1 MLLLICIKGAYGN
14 CWTEW
19 CRKKHIN
26 ENIGGEI
33 IPDKGDIKW
42 QPNIQIGHLDQ
53 YAEIDEGYTI
63 SQYLKRAFYDLY
75 EMEKRMNKLY
85 EESAMTGDENQL
97 LKAAEIQGL
106 LEARDFYSVD
116 SITNKVATGLG
127 IDVIGMNRVIGELS
141 GGACKGNFSEA
152 LIRRA

>member
-1 MLLLICIKGAYGN
+1 M
-14 CWTEW
+14 
-19 CRKKHIN
+19 
-26 ENIGGEI
+26 
-33 IPDKGDIKW
+33 DI
-42 QPNIQIGHLDQ
+42 DQ

-141 GGACKGNFSEA
+141 GG
-152 LIRRA
+152 RRAKVILAKLLLEEPNILLLDEPTNFLDKEHVEWLANYLMNFEGAFIVVSHDFDFLKR

>member
-1 MLLLICIKGAYGN
+1 MVQ
-14 CWTEW
+14 E
-19 CRKKHIN
+19 KHIN

-116 SITNKVATGLG
+116 SITNKVAAGLG

>member
-1 MLLLICIKGAYGN
+1 MSLLKVESLSHSFIDKVLYENASFDLHKGEHMGIVGQNGAGKS
-14 CWTEW
+14 TLM
-19 CRKKHIN
+19 KILV
-26 ENIGGEI
+26 GEI

-116 SITNKVATGLG
+116 SITNKVAAGLG
-127 IDVIGMNRVIGELS
+127 ID
-141 GGACKGNFSEA
+141 
-152 LIRRA
+152 

>member
-1 MLLLICIKGAYGN
+1 
-14 CWTEW
+14 
-19 CRKKHIN
+19 
-26 ENIGGEI
+26 
-33 IPDKGDIKW
+33 
-42 QPNIQIGHLDQ
+42 
-53 YAEIDEGYTI
+53 
-63 SQYLKRAFYDLY
+63 
-75 EMEKRMNKLY
+75 MNKLY

-116 SITNKVATGLG
+116 SITNKVAAGLG

-141 GGACKGNFSEA
+141 GGQRAKGNFSEA

>member
-1 MLLLICIKGAYGN
+1 MKMLLLICIKGSIWN

-106 LEARDFYSVD
+106 LEARDF
-116 SITNKVATGLG
+116 IQ
-127 IDVIGMNRVIGELS
+127 
-141 GGACKGNFSEA
+141 
-152 LIRRA
+152 

>member
-42 QPNIQIGHLDQ
+42 QPNIQIGHLDHTQ
-53 YAEIDEGYTI
+53 
-63 SQYLKRAFYDLY
+63 
-75 EMEKRMNKLY
+75 KL
-85 EESAMTGDENQL
+85 M
-97 LKAAEIQGL
+97 
-106 LEARDFYSVD
+106 
-116 SITNKVATGLG
+116 
-127 IDVIGMNRVIGELS
+127 RVIPFH
-141 GGACKGNFSEA
+141 N
-152 LIRRA
+152 I